1 MADDSNASGVAWFI
15 AGAAVGAAVALLY
28 APASGHDTRRKIA
41 KKTDQGRAALQGSG
55 REMIER
61 GREMFERGRKMADEA
76 AELFERG
83 RKMVEE
89 TAANVQ
95 EKVQG

>member
-1 MADDSNASGVAWFI
+1 MDDDSNAPGLAWFF
-15 AGAAVGAAVALLY
+15 AGAAVGAAIALLY
-28 APASGHDTRRKIA
+28 APAPGHVTRKRIA
-41 KKTDQGRAALQGSG
+41 KRTDQGRAALQDSG
-55 REMIER
+55 KEMIDR

-76 AELFERG
+76 AEMFERG

-89 TAANVQ
+89 TAANLQ

>member
-1 MADDSNASGVAWFI
+1 MADDSSSPGVVWFI

-28 APASGHDTRRKIA
+28 APASGHETRRKIA
-41 KKTDQGRAALQGSG
+41 KHTDRGRVALQESG
-55 REMIER
+55 KEMIDR

-83 RKMVEE
+83 RRMVEE
-89 TAANVQ
+89 TAANMQ
-95 EKVQG
+95 EKIQG